1 VTRDDDDDDDDNNNN
16 NGINKNINNKK
27 NMGMQESFHYSVCER
42 EHDVVSLVLRRY
54 FYAFDKISFS
64 LRNFLW
70 IL

>member
-1 VTRDDDDDDDDNNNN
+1 
-16 NGINKNINNKK
+16 
-27 NMGMQESFHYSVCER
+27 MGMQESFHYSVCER